1 MNFEWDQRPINQ
13 RIDTVEDLASRIGF
27 PMSDIEALIGSE
39 LDTAHLLDYIA
50 AVLSDRMN

>member
-27 PMSDIEALIGSE
+27 PMSDIEALIDSE